1 MTEAVT
7 QARCEAADAR
17 AEAQRARGD
26 AEAASRGANATS
38 IDSAAEATDTKLDA
52 GAMLKE
58 LADAARRASDAE
70 ARATIAERELADLR
84 AEVEADRAHASN
96 GPPSRSLPE
105 HVEPA
110 KIDGA
115 RTPIHLSPKTG
126 TGEMADETE
135 RAALAAEA
143 RSFLVAVR
151 VGPEVPARLEVRA
164 AEARQREEGGA
175 GVVREAGVVSRR
187 HLAPQPFLRGGRT
200 NVFTLD
206 TRASLSMVSRASER
220 GKFRPYGGVRPSG
233 RREGGDSQHEGGA
246 PRAHGTR

>member
-38 IDSAAEATDTKLDA
+38 IDSAAEATDTKLDD
-52 GAMLKE
+52 GALLKE

-143 RSFLVAVR
+143 SLARAEVEAVTAGLG
-151 VGPEVPARLEVRA
+151 VSPGSEAAAARA
-164 AEARQREEGGA
+164 AATQAASAARHVADTAAALAASPLAGAGEARQ
-175 GVVREAGVVSRR
+175 VRQV
-187 HLAPQPFLRGGRT
+187 LAQ
-200 NVFTLD
+200 V
-206 TRASLSMVSRASER
+206 RAEVARIRVLE
-220 GKFRPYGGVRPSG
+220 G
-233 RREGGDSQHEGGA
+233 RRRSTTKRG
-246 PRAHGTR
+246 